1 MGGNL
6 FEFING
12 TFCNGFFLTVH
23 GAGVVKTNN
32 LAGSSNQAS
41 KKGSGGGGGVGVHQ
55 QPNVLL
61 MKNMK
66 TGD

>member
-1 MGGNL
+1 M
-6 FEFING
+6 
-12 TFCNGFFLTVH
+12 H